1 MFDTL
6 VESTSAKKN
15 NRSSKFATW
24 ITVFYLVALTVGA
37 VWSIMRF
44 NASLAE
50 TADASTLLAPPPP
63 PPPPPPPAAVVVVQ
77 KTVDVVTTFTPPKE
91 PPKEIPK
98 AVDVKPKPI
107 QAAPVLSRGVPGGTG
122 VPGGVPGGVPAGT
135 GDSEPPPPPPST
147 PKPTPSATPTP
158 APKPS
163 TQRVSGGVLQGNAL
177 RKVQPPYPAIAKAA
191 RASGAVQV
199 AVTISEEGRVV
210 SAEAVSGHPLL
221 KEAAVAAA
229 RQWTFKP
236 TELSGV
242 PVKVQGI
249 LTFNFT
255 LQ

>member
-6 VESTSAKKN
+6 VESTSGKRN
-15 NRSSKFATW
+15 HRSGKFATW
-24 ITVFYLVALTVGA
+24 ITIFYLVALTMGA

-63 PPPPPPPAAVVVVQ
+63 PPPPPPPAEVVVVQ
-77 KTVDVVTTFTPPKE
+77 TTKEVVTSFTPPKE
-91 PPKEIPK
+91 PPKEIPR
-98 AVDVKPKPI
+98 AVDVKPKPV
-107 QAAPVLSRGVPGGTG
+107 QAAPVVSQGVPGGTG

-135 GDSEPPPPPPST
+135 GDSDPPPPPPPP
-147 PKPTPSATPTP
+147 PKPEPTPTP
-158 APKPS
+158 TPRPS
-163 TQRVSGGVLQGNAL
+163 TQRVSGGVLQGNAI

-199 AVTISEEGRVV
+199 AVTISEEGRVI

-221 KEAAVAAA
+221 KEAAVSAA
-229 RQWTFKP
+229 RQWSFKP